1 MNPGTDGSVAA
12 LFRAGARLPIAV
24 PPSGP
29 LYDGHFPGRP
39 ILPGV
44 GLLGLALRALAAAGA
59 PPALRE
65 IPMLRLRRQVAP
77 GEVLELVVQ
86 ACDPDGRVRLEL
98 LRGAELVA
106 NGVFVLGEQAGAA
119 MAAVLIRPP
128 CGTVNVPDLDELL
141 PQRPPMRFVT
151 AVEAVSNDGLTC
163 AVRVPEHSA
172 FTELGSAPAYVA
184 LEMAAQ
190 SAATFEGL
198 RRVREGAGGGPR
210 IGFLVG
216 VRAARFARTSVPVSE
231 TLVAT
236 IQLAALAPPL
246 ATYSF
251 EVCAGSDVV
260 ATGAV
265 STWLTATGA

>member
-1 MNPGTDGSVAA
+1 MNPGTDSSVAA
-12 LFRAGARLPIAV
+12 LIHAGARLPIAV

-39 ILPGV
+39 VLPGV

-59 PPALRE
+59 PRALRE

-77 GEVLELVVQ
+77 GDALELLVQ

-98 LRGAELVA
+98 LRGADLVA
-106 NGVFVLGEQAGAA
+106 NGVLVLGERPGAA
-119 MAAVLIRPP
+119 VAAVLHRSPR
-128 CGTVNVPDLDELL
+128 GTVNVPDLDELL
-141 PQRPPMRFVT
+141 PQRPPMRFVM
-151 AVEAVSNDGLTC
+151 AVKALGDDGLTC
-163 AVRVPEHSA
+163 AVRVPEYSA
-172 FTELGSAPAYVA
+172 FAELGSAPAYVA

-198 RRVREGAGGGPR
+198 RRVREGASGGPH

-216 VRAARFARTSVPVSE
+216 VRAARFTRTVVPVGE

-251 EVCAGSDVV
+251 EVGAGSDVV